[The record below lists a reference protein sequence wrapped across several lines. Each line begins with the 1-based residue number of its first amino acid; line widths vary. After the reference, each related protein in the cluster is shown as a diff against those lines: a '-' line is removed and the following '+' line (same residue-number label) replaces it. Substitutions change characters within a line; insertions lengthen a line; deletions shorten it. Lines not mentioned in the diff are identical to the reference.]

1 MTSAF
6 TFYFPSILPL
16 RIYSETEKKMIND
29 FILSRTK
36 IQKNETEKTQ
46 KNETEK
52 TPKNET
58 EKTQK
63 TKDKIYIELRINKY
77 KIGKLIGKQGI
88 NIEKIRQEC
97 NANIRIAKEE
107 FNNKRSIF
115 INGSKKDVNYAKQRI
130 NKCLED

>member
-58 EKTQK
+58 EKTPK
-63 TKDKIYIELRINKY
+63 N
-77 KIGKLIGKQGI
+77 
-88 NIEKIRQEC
+88 
-97 NANIRIAKEE
+97 
-107 FNNKRSIF
+107 
-115 INGSKKDVNYAKQRI
+115 
-130 NKCLED
+130 